1 MVGVWANR
9 LATPRANARKPLNE
23 KSFQMEAYEE
33 KIVLD
38 AAKVIQELSKSG
50 QFDGLTPGEVAQKCV
65 DIYGGSRIIAL
76 LDALRNL

>member
-1 MVGVWANR
+1 
-9 LATPRANARKPLNE
+9 
-23 KSFQMEAYEE
+23 MEAYEE

-50 QFDGLTPGEVAQKCV
+50 QFDGLTPEEVAQKCV